1 MVAASSHT
9 DNCFGIEVD
18 KLEGTLVQSKLV
30 VPSTRT
36 HGLCKIKDAEMQ
48 KPALQA
54 GLYTE
59 ISRESVRPGCWVA
72 EKAPGETA
80 WAVGKVHNVV
90 SSGGGGGNSAVKL
103 GVYYPGDTNGDAVAT
118 VALHSSAQSISA
130 KPSGCF
136 KVRSTRPP
144 AQRGTPNSTSTS
156 TSSTTRGGGGA
167 ARGGVAAS
175 MVFFKPNSLRYID
188 TEGAQCLMSSVRV
201 QDRALLDRREQLNTR
216 ERLLVEHELEVQQA
230 FDGVSSDRVT
240 DAAHLETRE
249 RLLAGN
255 ELKVQQAL
263 DRASSDRLVAAE
275 HWQGVKSAFHEQRET
290 AMSEDLASLR
300 TEWEQ
305 RVGTTRAAA
314 EDHADQLQRA
324 TDSLLAANATIERQE
339 HTAANGKALLA
350 AEQDNAAQANQRLAH
365 ANTSLQA
372 HVAKA
377 QESATLEQRATEE
390 RVAKLND
397 TIAELASNNEANA
410 TQAKQRL
417 AHANTSLQA
426 HIVKAQENATLEQR
440 VTDQRVAKLNDTIAE
455 LTSSNKANAAQADER
470 LAHSRTSE
478 ESATL
483 EQRVAAQRVTKLN
496 DTIAELTSDNEKHV
510 RRVALLERTTES
522 DRVSLER
529 LNAKEQQLADRL
541 ARSPPHAGAPVS
553 TVNHMHTE
561 AEAVSTRDWNRSRDE
576 KLQPIARDTRD
587 TRQHAGPQCATRS
600 CSVEHDRFVESVV
613 NHMQFG
619 GG

>member
-72 EKAPGETA
+72 EKAPGETE

-90 SSGGGGGNSAVKL
+90 SSGGGGSGGSAVKL

-118 VALHSSAQSISA
+118 VALHNKAQSISA

-136 KVRSTRPP
+136 EVRSTRPP
-144 AQRGTPNSTSTS
+144 APRGTPNRTSTTS
-156 TSSTTRGGGGA
+156 TPTAPAPPNGA
-167 ARGGVAAS
+167 AAS
-175 MVFFKPNSLRYID
+175 MVFFKPDSLRYID

-201 QDRALLDRREQLNTR
+201 QGRALLDRREQLDTR

-249 RLLAGN
+249 RLLAGK

-305 RVGTTRAAA
+305 RVDTTRAAA
-314 EDHADQLQRA
+314 EDHAGQLQRA
-324 TDSLLAANATIERQE
+324 TDSLLAANATIERHV

-377 QESATLEQRATEE
+377 QESATLEQRVAEE

-397 TIAELASNNEANA
+397 TIAELTSNNEADA

-417 AHANTSLQA
+417 AHADTSLQA
-426 HIVKAQENATLEQR
+426 HIVRAQENATLEQR

-455 LTSSNKANAAQADER
+455 LTSSNKANAAQADQR

-483 EQRVAAQRVTKLN
+483 EQRVAAQRVAKLN

-529 LNAKEQQLADRL
+529 LNAKEQQLTDRL
-541 ARSPPHAGAPVS
+541 ARDPPHAGAPVS

-576 KLQPIARDTRD
+576 KLQPIVRDTRD

-613 NHMQFG
+613 NQMQFG
-619 GG
+619 RG

>member
-1 MVAASSHT
+1 MVVAASPPHT
-9 DNCFGIEVD
+9 RKNCYGIEAD
-18 KLEGTLVQSKLV
+18 RLEGTLVQSKLV
-30 VPSTRT
+30 VPSAST
-36 HGLCKIKDAEMQ
+36 HGLSKIKDADMQ
-48 KPALQA
+48 TPALRA

-59 ISRESVRPGCWVA
+59 ISHESVRPGCWVA

-90 SSGGGGGNSAVKL
+90 SSGCGTAVKL
-103 GVYYPGDTNGDAVAT
+103 GVYYPGDANGDAVAT
-118 VALHSSAQSISA
+118 VGLHSTALSISA
-130 KPSGCF
+130 RPASGSF
-136 KVRSTRPP
+136 GVHSTRH
-144 AQRGTPNSTSTS
+144 AAAA
-156 TSSTTRGGGGA
+156 GGGA
-167 ARGGVAAS
+167 AAS